1 MQLLLCLNLI
11 NLVVDDLQMKLLRSW
26 MNHEQDRYQ
35 VSGFWTRVNYLGYRC
50 KWTVYSIKIN
60 LGLWGSE
67 YTITAPAY
75 SIIFLTYVWPNMNWA
90 IIYDDNTIW
99 APSIVVPFLR
109 YEFVPHRLNISL
121 LTSIFHFLFKH
132 MDYHIAC
139 KNYESIVVKFL
150 SMLTNTL

>member
-35 VSGFWTRVNYLGYRC
+35 VSGFWTRVNCLGYRC

-109 YEFVPHRLNISL
+109 YEFVPHTLIEH
-121 LTSIFHFLFKH
+121 LTAHENFPLPLQTYGVPHRMQKLRVYSRQYLQKR
-132 MDYHIAC
+132 
-139 KNYESIVVKFL
+139 
-150 SMLTNTL
+150 